1 MMKCQ
6 LVIVPAKHPHLRG
19 EGGRED
25 GGGRELTGR
34 EMTPWILPSHSFIQ
48 FIFLSLFSS
57 YFPAAVVATGLEH
70 MHLYF

>member
-25 GGGRELTGR
+25 VGGRELTGR
-34 EMTPWILPSHSFIQ
+34 EMMPWIPPSLTLSLIQ
-48 FIFLSLFSS
+48 SIFLSVFTSC
-57 YFPAAVVATGLEH
+57 FAIAAVATRL
-70 MHLYF
+70 